1 MNSESNTITSQLE
14 GFLESAKRLEVE
26 LEAERKKNQK
36 IAQDYLHT
44 RSTLENAVRQL
55 QTQIKSKNQEIHS
68 LNQSL
73 QGAKAN
79 EERITARAKLLR
91 TEGKKIFDE
100 LNQYKSAWSSV
111 LARESAANNAINESE
126 KMKNE
131 MALNRRTVE
140 HARAQYA
147 EVAKRCQA
155 AERNLQLTQQEMQ
168 NLHAKYNALSRDY
181 QALNHQK
188 RQSDEEIQRLNRAE
202 SSRVQE
208 LNLALEQAKFE
219 RNDLAQKLTHAEQA
233 AELTQN
239 KAKAQIV
246 SLNEQLVA
254 LKRSTNEEIERR
266 ESIIAKLSEKSEKAD
281 SQNTATQN
289 AIVELRSRIEEQDK
303 IILLLRLEKQQAHTQ
318 AEQTRKTLNKN
329 LLIERLKHETE
340 IQALKAQIENLARID
355 VIVQKVEGEAPEAVV
370 LVAEPVNPPAMQR
383 KATIPTIAAEEISER
398 LR

>member
-26 LEAERKKNQK
+26 LDAERKKNQK

-55 QTQIKSKNQEIHS
+55 QSQMKAKNQEIHS

-79 EERITARAKLLR
+79 EERIQAKAKLLR

-100 LNQYKSAWSSV
+100 LNQYKAAWSAV
-111 LARESAANNAINESE
+111 LTRESAANNAINESE

-155 AERNLQLTQQEMQ
+155 AERNLQIVQQEMQ
-168 NLHAKYNALSRDY
+168 NIHAKYNGLSRDY
-181 QALNHQK
+181 QSLNHQK
-188 RQSDEEIQRLNRAE
+188 RQSDEEIQRLNRVE
-202 SSRVQE
+202 SARIQE
-208 LNLALEQAKFE
+208 LSLALEQAKFE
-219 RNDLAQKLTHAEQA
+219 RNDLATKLAHAEEA
-233 AELTQN
+233 AVLNQN

-246 SLNEQLVA
+246 SLNEQLIA
-254 LKRSTNEEIERR
+254 MKRSMNEEIERR
-266 ESIIAKLSEKSEKAD
+266 ESTIAKLSEKSEKTDA
-281 SQNTATQN
+281 QNSASQN
-289 AIVELRSRIEEQDK
+289 AITELRSRIEEQDK
-303 IILLLRLEKQQAHTQ
+303 IILLLRLEKQQARTQ

-329 LLIERLKHETE
+329 LLVERLKHETE
-340 IQALKAQIENLARID
+340 IQAMKAQIENLARID
-355 VIVQKVEGEAPEAVV
+355 VIVQKIEGEAPDAVL
-370 LVAEPVNPPAMQR
+370 LVAEPVNPPAM
-383 KATIPTIAAEEISER
+383 KKSAAIPMIAAEEISER